1 MYCVYLTIYKGT
13 KLPRWYIGMSS
24 VAKVKNGYRGSVSSK
39 RYKNIWKQE
48 LRENPDLFETVII
61 HEEITK
67 EGALAYEHKLQVKLD
82 VVRRPDFINLAN
94 AGGFGGIDKSIITE
108 VNKGRRIV
116 ILKATGCFVKIKSE
130 DFDPDIHASPKS
142 SDLTKSLIS
151 KNTSKSMK
159 GKIEDGSHWFLS
171 EDFIKKGIE
180 RRKGKPRPQSVKD
193 NVSKGRKL
201 RFKDRW
207 KIPPYND
214 YDWNSICTFVSWYFE
229 NKVKHSQIFAELARN
244 KLSELHIAG
253 GEAKWLYRQV
263 SRKETEEIIQ
273 EICENYK
280 RSKYEGS

>member
-1 MYCVYLTIYKGT
+1 MYCVYLTIYKGD

-48 LRENPDLFETVII
+48 LRENPNLFETVII

-108 VNKGRRIV
+108 ANRGKRLVV
-116 ILKATGCFVKIKSE
+116 LKETGKYVKINSKDFNPSIHDAPKNSE
-130 DFDPDIHASPKS
+130 HAKQI
-142 SDLTKSLIS
+142 IS
-151 KNTSKSMK
+151 INTSVNMTKR
-159 GKIEDGSHWFLS
+159 IEDGTHWFLS
-171 EDFIKKGIE
+171 EEFIKNGVE
-180 RRKGKPRPQSVKD
+180 RRKGKPRPQSVRD

-201 RFKDRW
+201 RFKNRW
-207 KIPPYND
+207 QVSPYNTYNWD
-214 YDWNSICTFVSWYFE
+214 NICAFVSWYFK
-229 NKVKHSQIFAELARN
+229 NRVKHSQIFAELARN
-244 KLSELHIAG
+244 KLLELHIVED
-253 GEAKWLYRQV
+253 EAKWLYRQV
-263 SRKETEEIIQ
+263 SRKETEAIIQ